1 MLHYASPTLTYP
13 LQSYSPPIDHYS
25 MNTQS
30 TIMTQTISYD
40 FIEDNTCIAV
50 AQVLELS
57 RVTPN
62 SITFNNNTFN
72 NVTIEFNTTND
83 AIRFTKVYLGD
94 DCTSSDIME
103 YVVDDTIAQRV

>member
-1 MLHYASPTLTYP
+1 
-13 LQSYSPPIDHYS
+13 
-25 MNTQS
+25 
-30 TIMTQTISYD
+30 MTQTINYD
-40 FIEDNTCIAV
+40 FISDNICTAV

-103 YVVDDTIAQRV
+103 YVVDDTISQRV

>member
-1 MLHYASPTLTYP
+1 
-13 LQSYSPPIDHYS
+13 
-25 MNTQS
+25 
-30 TIMTQTISYD
+30 MTQTISYD
-40 FIEDNTCIAV
+40 FISDNTCTAV
-50 AQVLELS
+50 AQVLQLA

-62 SITFNNNTFN
+62 SITFNNNSID

-103 YVVDDTIAQRV
+103 YVVTDKLAVA